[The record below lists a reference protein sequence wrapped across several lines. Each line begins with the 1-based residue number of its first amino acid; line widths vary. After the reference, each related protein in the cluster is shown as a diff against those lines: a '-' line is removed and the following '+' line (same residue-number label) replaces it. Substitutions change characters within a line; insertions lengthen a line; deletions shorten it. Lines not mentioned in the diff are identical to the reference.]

1 MTSHRITLLG
11 SQEKQLKNWLTGHP
25 LQHER
30 GALLLFRHLSRPVKN
45 LPTSDRFLAVEVI
58 EMRDDWVLDSSKTHF
73 TINMRK
79 LPEIYFRCE
88 REGLELG
95 FVHNHPEGYANFSPQ
110 DDINEKNILQG
121 VSGCNGERSFLV
133 SMVFVEGRWLARIRQ
148 GINRNNVISVRHVS
162 ILGEG
167 IELHGVPTSNDS
179 PESLARQEAAFG
191 KPFNAK
197 LQSLRVAVVGLGGTG
212 SPTATLLARSGVG
225 ELILIDGDNLEK
237 SNMNRVRGYRANDI
251 GKSKALSLSEY
262 IDSLGL
268 SVKLCTIPYYLNE
281 SGEALD
287 ALSTAD
293 IVFGCTD
300 DIGGRDI
307 LNQAIY
313 YYAQVLIDSGIAGFV
328 DMDQKGQ
335 PYLRDQR
342 GRVSCILPE
351 YGACLRC
358 QRVITDDQLKFE
370 QAVKERPEL
379 ANLDPVTLEREYYL
393 RGGGERSPGIGPF
406 TSATADNAVTTLM
419 NLIKRFRDLP
429 SDLRQDNIWI
439 DFRHLNIHSN
449 EPLNDSECIHC
460 RTKFLLLRREK
471 KYRLDTPQLGEIIS
485 HD

>member
-1 MTSHRITLLG
+1 MKSHRITLLN
-11 SQEKQLKNWLTGHP
+11 SQERQLKNWLTGHP
-25 LQHER
+25 FQHER
-30 GALLLFRHLSRPVKN
+30 GALILFRRLSRPAKN
-45 LPTSDRFLAVEVI
+45 LPISDRFLAVEII
-58 EMRDDWVLDSSKTHF
+58 EMRDDWVLDSSETHF

-95 FVHNHPEGYANFSPQ
+95 FVHNHPDGYVNFSHR
-110 DDINEKNILQG
+110 DEINEKNILHG
-121 VSGCNGERSFLV
+121 VSGCNGERSFLI
-133 SMVFVEGRWLARIRQ
+133 SMILVEGKWLARVRQ
-148 GINRNNVISVRHVS
+148 GVDRNDVMHVRHVS
-162 ILGEG
+162 VLGEG
-167 IELHGVPTSNDS
+167 MELHGVPTSNDS

-212 SPTATLLARSGVG
+212 SPTATILARSGVG

-237 SNMNRVRGYRANDI
+237 SNMNRVRGYRSDDI
-251 GKSKALSLSEY
+251 GKKKALSLSAY

-268 SVKLCTIPYYLNE
+268 NVKLCAIPNYLNE
-281 SGEALD
+281 SEEALD

-300 DIGGRDI
+300 DVGGRDI
-307 LNQAIY
+307 LNQAVY
-313 YYAQVLIDSGIAGFV
+313 YYTQVLIDSGIAGFV
-328 DMDQKGQ
+328 DKDEMGQ

-342 GRVSCILPE
+342 ARVSCILPE

-358 QRVITDDQLKFE
+358 QRVITEDLMKFE
-370 QAVKERPEL
+370 QAVKERPAL

-406 TSATADNAVTTLM
+406 TSAAADNAVATLM

-429 SDLRQDNIWI
+429 TDLRQDNIWI

-449 EPLNDSECIHC
+449 EPLNDPECIHC
-460 RTKFLLLRREK
+460 RTNFLLLKREK
-471 KYRLDTPQLGEIIS
+471 KYRLDTPQLGEIID